1 MKSFRTCTG
10 GRAPPGQKRRRL
22 AQDLVGL
29 AQLAHFAL
37 QGLDPRLLIR
47 RQPGPKPAVALG
59 PTDPSP
65 QRLRLAA
72 DLPGHRRDRRPLG
85 AVLALVIQDHP
96 HRPLTHLGCVPREF
110 VAHGSILSRFGASG
124 KGGAI
129 HHTWVGDV
137 RIRLT
142 GPDGTA
148 VTLLDRPGA
157 APGPLTQYGCNNND
171 FVAVFSDGE
180 PDPWGVCDNEG
191 DYGGTDE
198 PWPVTR
204 AAPVDPLSVF
214 NGKNVHG
221 TWTLT
226 VSDNATGD
234 TGEILDWE
242 LVPTPGF
249 PRSCGVCHDW
259 DILFKD
265 GFE

>member
-1 MKSFRTCTG
+1 MEASCIRGWGRG
-10 GRAPPGQKRRRL
+10 GRVTGTVPGL
-22 AQDLVGL
+22 T
-29 AQLAHFAL
+29 
-37 QGLDPRLLIR
+37 
-47 RQPGPKPAVALG
+47 
-59 PTDPSP
+59 TD
-65 QRLRLAA
+65 
-72 DLPGHRRDRRPLG
+72 
-85 AVLALVIQDHP
+85 
-96 HRPLTHLGCVPREF
+96 HLGTILDGETAHAGFVFRVEDSAACMARVELGVTVTSDSKTVSGTVVFDMGHPTAPLPADTPMPIPDSDPKGTASTIEVPDDF
-110 VAHGSILSRFGASG
+110 
-124 KGGAI
+124 AI
-129 HHTWVGDV
+129 SDLDVRVNIRHTWVGDV

-171 FVAVFSDGE
+171 IVAVFSDGE

-249 PRSCGVCHDW
+249 PRSCGVCNDW